1 MSNNLVINAFLY
13 EIHLVRRGM
22 DRQAAAVVN
31 ANKYTDDGAKLTVSV
46 VLCIPFRI
54 GNVI

>member
-22 DRQAAAVVN
+22 DRQTAVVN